1 MSPSPRPFVPLPLDL
16 SPKGKTRLLLAVGVI
31 LTLTGFLIPIVC
43 GSGSGWNAWLFLE
56 LGLSHGAAT
65 RIDLALVLGALTSAI
80 AGLCFRDR
88 NWGGYLMLPA
98 FLYLLTNAF
107 LIAKTGGSAH
117 ANWTP
122 AAHAL
127 RYGTPLALVLLVM
140 REPFGSAQITML
152 LRVGIAFVFIT
163 HGAEALMHYPRFIDL
178 IIGSGEN
185 LLGWRITEEQAKT
198 TLTVIGLVDLIVAVL
213 VLVRPYPA
221 LLWWLAAWGFITA
234 LSRMTSL
241 GWGAY
246 PEVMERATHFLVPM
260 ALALWCRR
268 R

>member
-1 MSPSPRPFVPLPLDL
+1 MSLSSRPFAPLPLDL
-16 SPKGKTRLLLAVGVI
+16 SPRGKARLLLALAVI
-31 LTLTGFLIPIVC
+31 LTLTGFLISILR

-56 LGLSHGAAT
+56 QGLSHEAAT
-65 RIDLALVLGALTSAI
+65 RIDLTLALVALVSAI
-80 AGLCFRDR
+80 AGLCFRHR
-88 NWGGYLMLPA
+88 NRAGLFMLPA
-98 FLYLLTNAF
+98 FLYLLINAF
-107 LIAKTGGSAH
+107 LIAKTGGSGH

-152 LRVGIAFVFIT
+152 LRVVIAFVFIT
-163 HGAEALMHYPRFIDL
+163 HGAEALLHYPRFIDL

-185 LLGWRITEEQAKT
+185 LLGWRITEEQAKSA
-198 TLTVIGLVDLIVAVL
+198 LTVIGIVDLIVAVL
-213 VLVRPYPA
+213 VLVRPHPA
-221 LLWWLAAWGFITA
+221 LLWWLAAWGLITA

-246 PEVMERATHFLVPM
+246 PELLNRASHFLVPM
-260 ALALWCRR
+260 VLALWCRR